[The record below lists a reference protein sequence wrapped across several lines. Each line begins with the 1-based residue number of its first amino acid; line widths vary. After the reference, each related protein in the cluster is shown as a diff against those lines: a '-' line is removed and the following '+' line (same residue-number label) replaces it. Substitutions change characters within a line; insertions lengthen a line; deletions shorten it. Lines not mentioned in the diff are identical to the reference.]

1 MLRGIL
7 TGDSLLICIPH
18 GHIRLFYTHELPK
31 ELYFRENNEDDR
43 IQLLYAVNEMTI
55 SGFQA
60 DIDRPPKE
68 KKHIQIKS

>member
-1 MLRGIL
+1 MPTFGYSIP
-7 TGDSLLICIPH
+7 TNFPKGCISVKTIEGDQ
-18 GHIRLFYTHELPK
+18 
-31 ELYFRENNEDDR
+31 

-60 DIDRPPKE
+60 DINRPPKE